1 MKTYKVL
8 RACDLIDIYDLIRKK
23 KSENFYKVL
32 KEKRVINFYKPPI
45 NKKKTLPRSRN
56 IKFNFHK

>member
-23 KSENFYKVL
+23 KSANFYKVI
-32 KEKRVINFYKPPI
+32 R
-45 NKKKTLPRSRN
+45 
-56 IKFNFHK
+56 